1 MATKVTNALGY
12 TDRGTAIVSSNTELG
27 QNAFMNILVAEL
39 SNMDPTQDQDSTA
52 YVTQMAEFAS
62 IEQLNNLNT
71 TMRNFSYQQMV
82 GQVAILNDRDADGNN
97 KFGLITQVFKS
108 GTYTYATVLD
118 AATGTY
124 SNYEISRVIGTS
136 DSGYTSANFE
146 TALNSNFLSAKA
158 LADSGAK
165 AVVVETETKNVT
177 STDSDGKT
185 TTTSTTVTTAKKC
198 VIKSAYLDKAGSQ
211 VNVTVAF
218 LDDEGNETDE
228 TKVYNYTSIVIAGN
242 LTDEVMDEAVKNHTT
257 VTESDKDDSTE
268 EVSSNTK
275 STTEGIKA
283 AIASYAANNQKS
295 ITQENEILSKIAGI
309 QMRYRIIN
317 GQAYSLRNFEHI
329 SNNQNNL
336 NVKSTKEDKS
346 FRDVLKDVKNQKEGF
361 TVSKHAAQRLN
372 EINFTEDD
380 MNKIEKGFQI
390 AKEKN
395 SKNTVMIYKDI
406 ALIASVENKT
416 LITAVEKERAKENIF
431 TNVDS
436 VVIL

>member
-39 SNMDPTQDQDSTA
+39 SNMDPTKDQDSTA

-82 GQVAILNDRDADGNN
+82 GQVAILNDRDEDGNN

-257 VTESDKDDSTE
+257 TTETDTDDSTDE
-268 EVSSNTK
+268 KSSNTK
-275 STTEGIKA
+275 TPTAGIKEA
-283 AIASYAANNQKS
+283 ATSYIANNQKN
-295 ITQENEILSKIAGI
+295 ITKENEILSKIAGI
-309 QMRYRIIN
+309 
-317 GQAYSLRNFEHI
+317 
-329 SNNQNNL
+329 
-336 NVKSTKEDKS
+336 
-346 FRDVLKDVKNQKEGF
+346 
-361 TVSKHAAQRLN
+361 
-372 EINFTEDD
+372 
-380 MNKIEKGFQI
+380 
-390 AKEKN
+390 
-395 SKNTVMIYKDI
+395 
-406 ALIASVENKT
+406 
-416 LITAVEKERAKENIF
+416 
-431 TNVDS
+431 
-436 VVIL
+436 